1 MPIGPEGVVM
11 EGPVLDEETGGAV
24 SGAER
29 ENEGRGGA
37 GVGPCRGRHPR
48 SPGPIDELIEALR
61 EATLGPVGPRR
72 HGLDPLP
79 DNRPR
84 VKIQPPVFKGISG
97 ERPDAHLLAAAD
109 WMEAMQIHPGDFIE
123 NFRHTLQHLALEWY
137 HSLNL
142 HQFHGNWGEFTTHFS
157 KYFSTQGR
165 NIKHLHERW
174 RTFHSIQLLMILKN
188 TSEM

>member
-1 MPIGPEGVVM
+1 MPIGPEGTVM
-11 EGPVLDEETGGAV
+11 EGPVSDNETGGAV
-24 SGAER
+24 GGAER

-37 GVGPCRGRHPR
+37 GVDPHRGCCPR

-61 EATLGPVGPRR
+61 KATLGPISPRH

-84 VKIQPPVFKGISG
+84 VKIQPPIFKGISG

-109 WMEAMQIHPGDFIE
+109 WMQAMRIRHGDFIE

-137 HSLNL
+137 HSLDL
-142 HQFHGNWGEFTTHFS
+142 HQFCGNWGEFTAHFS
-157 KYFSTQGR
+157 NTFLPKVEILSIYMKGGKPF
-165 NIKHLHERW
+165 HL
-174 RTFHSIQLLMILKN
+174 IQLLMILKN